1 MLALD
6 VRRFSPF
13 RVALLATLAVAVSYL
28 PASQL
33 GLVQQIEGE
42 LLDLRFHARPPQPT
56 SGEIVLV
63 LIDDR
68 SLAEIGRWPWSRS
81 LMADLAAW
89 LEAAGAST
97 IALDLLLAEPE
108 SSAVPTT
115 ALAPLLQDDDG
126 LARLPELIEQA
137 EGDRRLAAL
146 ALRAGN
152 VVLPILFE
160 PAQNPGENPAQD
172 GAPPP
177 PGFVADAAFRVVQQ
191 DAAGFALA
199 EPPAGGRALAPIA
212 ELGRVAA
219 GLGHVNAPL
228 DQSGAQR
235 LEYPVIRYGADY
247 FPSFSLEI
255 ARHHQGVD
263 RDRTRLLLGQG
274 IVLGEHFVPTDE
286 SMRLPINYDRPGRF
300 PVVSAAAVLQGEADP
315 ALFEGRIVLI
325 GGTAA
330 GIGNAFVT
338 PFSSLMPEVERHATV
353 VDSILR
359 GDFLLRREA
368 SVLVDLLTVIVAG
381 ILIGWATRRRGMLG
395 ASATFVVVAAGLAA
409 ANVLA
414 FVHLGLWLNL
424 FLPVAALTFIYL
436 VVLAYSYFV
445 GKRQERMIRSAFE
458 HYLSPDLV
466 DLVCRDP
473 ALLRL
478 GGERRELTVLF
489 ADIRDSTQLAQR
501 LAPERFAALLNDAL
515 GAMTGVLLARGGM
528 LDKFTG
534 DGFLA
539 IFGAPLP
546 QADHALRACLAALD
560 MLKAL
565 EAVRGRWTG
574 AGLPPIDVGIGIN
587 SGRMLIGNMGSP
599 QRLTYTVI
607 GDEAHLGARLEAA
620 NKDFRTCILISE
632 ATFVQV
638 REQIAAREIDLVK
651 FRGIEQPVRV
661 FELLGEQ
668 PQGAEAAAR
677 VARFEAALTSYRA
690 GDVAAALASFEA
702 LHAEDHGDFPVA
714 IYLERCRK
722 RLAAA
727 SGSGA
732 PVAPAQASI
741 RERRGDR

>member
-1 MLALD
+1 MFASNLRL
-6 VRRFSPF
+6 SPF
-13 RVALLATLAVAVSYL
+13 RVALLATLAVALGYL
-28 PASQL
+28 PGSQL
-33 GLVQQIEGE
+33 GIVQQLEGE

-63 LIDDR
+63 LIDDH

-81 LMADLAAW
+81 LMADLVAR
-89 LEAAGAST
+89 LEAAGART

-108 SSAVPTT
+108 SSAVPTE
-115 ALAPLLQDDDG
+115 ALAPLLQRDDA

-137 EGDRRLAAL
+137 EGDPRLAVE

-160 PAQNPGENPAQD
+160 PAQGPAQD
-172 GAPPP
+172 EAPPP
-177 PGFVADAAFRVVQQ
+177 PPPFVADAAFRVVQQ
-191 DAAGFALA
+191 RAAALA
-199 EPPAGGRALAPIA
+199 EPPAGERVLAPIA
-212 ELGRVAA
+212 ELGRAAA

-228 DQSGAQR
+228 DRSGAQR

-247 FPSFSLEI
+247 YPSFSLEI
-255 ARHHQGVD
+255 ARQHQGVD

-274 IVLGEHFVPTDE
+274 IVLGERFVPTDE

-300 PVVSAAAVLQGEADP
+300 PAISAAAVLRGEAQP
-315 ALFEGRIVLI
+315 LFAGKIVLI

-330 GIGNAFVT
+330 GVGNTFVT

-359 GDFLLRREA
+359 DDFLLRREA

-395 ASATFVVVAAGLAA
+395 ASVAYLAVATGLGA

-424 FLPVAALTFIYL
+424 FLPLAALTFIYL
-436 VVLAYSYFV
+436 VVLAYSYLV
-445 GKRQERMIRSAFE
+445 GKRQERMIRAAFE

-489 ADIRDSTQLAQR
+489 ADIRDSTGLAQR
-501 LAPERFAALLNDAL
+501 LPPERFAALLNDVL
-515 GAMTGVLLARGGM
+515 GAMTGVLFARGGM

-565 EAVRGRWTG
+565 EAVRARWAAPG
-574 AGLPPIDVGIGIN
+574 MPPIEVGIGIN
-587 SGRMLIGNMGSP
+587 SGPMLIGNMGS
-599 QRLTYTVI
+599 RERFTYTVI

-620 NKDFRTCILISE
+620 NKDFRTRILLSH

-638 REQIAAREIDLVK
+638 QGKIAARELDVVE
-651 FRGIEQPVRV
+651 FRGLEQPVRV
-661 FELLGEQ
+661 FELLGER
-668 PQGAEAAAR
+668 PLGAGPAAR
-677 VARFEAALTSYRA
+677 VARFEAALASYRA
-690 GDVAAALASFEA
+690 GDFSGALARFEA
-702 LHAEDHGDFPVA
+702 LHVEDPNDYPVE
-714 IYLERCRK
+714 IYLGRCRE
-722 RLAAA
+722 RLVAARD
-727 SGSGA
+727 SGA
-732 PVAPAQASI
+732 RAAPAQ
-741 RERRGDR
+741 G

>member
-1 MLALD
+1 MLASNL
-6 VRRFSPF
+6 RRLSPV
-13 RVALLATLAVAVSYL
+13 RVALLATLAVAVAYL
-28 PASQL
+28 PGSQL
-33 GLVQQIEGE
+33 GLVQQLEGE
-42 LLDLRFHARPPQPT
+42 LLDLRFHARPLQPT

-63 LIDDR
+63 LIDDQ

-81 LMADLAAW
+81 LMAELVAR
-89 LEAAGAST
+89 LEAAGART
-97 IALDLLLAEPE
+97 VALDLLLAEPE
-108 SSAVPTT
+108 SSAVPTA
-115 ALAPLLQDDDG
+115 ALAPLLQGGDAQ
-126 LARLPELIEQA
+126 ARLPELIAQA
-137 EGDRRLAAL
+137 EGDRRLAAE

-160 PAQNPGENPAQD
+160 PAQDDAPGGERAVPPA
-172 GAPPP
+172 
-177 PGFVADAAFRVVQQ
+177 FVQDAAFRVVQQ
-191 DAAGFALA
+191 HAAAANLA
-199 EPPAGGRALAPIA
+199 EPPAGERVLAPIP
-212 ELGRVAA
+212 ELGRTAA

-228 DQSGAQR
+228 DRSGAQR
-235 LEYPVIRYGADY
+235 LEYPVIRHGADY
-247 FPSFSLEI
+247 YPSFSLEI
-255 ARHHQGVD
+255 ARQHLSVD

-274 IVLGEHFVPTDE
+274 VALGERFVPTDE

-300 PVVSAAAVLQGEADP
+300 PVVSAAAVLRDEAP
-315 ALFEGRIVLI
+315 ALFADRIVLI

-359 GDFLLRREA
+359 EDFLVRREA
-368 SVLVDLLTVIVAG
+368 SVLLDLAVVIVAG
-381 ILIGWATRRRGMLG
+381 VLLGWVTRRRGMLG
-395 ASATFVVVAAGLAA
+395 ASVTFLLVAAGLST

-414 FVHLGLWLNL
+414 FIHLGLWLNL
-424 FLPVAALTFIYL
+424 FLPLAALTLIYL
-436 VVLAYSYFV
+436 VVLAYSYLV

-489 ADIRDSTQLAQR
+489 ADIRDSTRLAQR

-546 QADHALRACLAALD
+546 QEDHALRACHAALD
-560 MLKAL
+560 MLQAL
-565 EAVRGRWTG
+565 EGVRARW
-574 AGLPPIDVGIGIN
+574 AGDVAPIEVGIGIN
-587 SGRMLIGNMGSP
+587 SGPMLIGNMGSP

-620 NKDFRTCILISE
+620 NKDFRTRILISE

-638 REQIAAREIDLVK
+638 QGKIAARELDLMR
-651 FRGIEQPVRV
+651 FRGLEQPVRV

-668 PQGAEAAAR
+668 PLAAGPAAR
-677 VARFEAALTSYRA
+677 VARFEAALASYRA
-690 GDVAAALASFEA
+690 GDLAVALGRFQALY
-702 LHAEDHGDFPVA
+702 AEDPGDFPVD
-714 IYLERCRK
+714 IYLRRCRE

-727 SGSGA
+727 SASGA
-732 PVAPAQASI
+732 DPVSPAQGPI
-741 RERRGDR
+741 WEHRGGR